1 MVTCEC
7 GNSIEVPT
15 LSGLKKLEAVKEPAV
30 PKTIQHKWTLGHSL
44 IFVGGVIILVAIGFC
59 GWLFWYGPSD
69 PYANFT
75 PEGMIQAAQSRTP
88 LQSLRLWQMLVRGGL
103 EHHKRWAE
111 IDFEDKQAGH
121 QVLWLAWS
129 LLPITGF
136 GLVAAGIIV
145 LNLKKKKPG
154 TPARV

>member
-1 MVTCEC
+1 
-7 GNSIEVPT
+7 
-15 LSGLKKLEAVKEPAV
+15 LSGLKKLEAVKEPAAL
-30 PKTIQHKWTLGHSL
+30 KTIQHQWTLGHAL
-44 IFVGGVIILVAIGFC
+44 IFVGGLLIIAGVIVGGLLL
-59 GWLFWYGPSD
+59 WHGPSD

-75 PEGMIQAAQSRTP
+75 PEGMQNLAKNLTP
-88 LQSLRLWQMLVRGGL
+88 IGSLQLWKRLERSGL
-103 EHHKRWAE
+103 EHHKRWDE

-145 LNLKKKKPG
+145 LNLKKKKSRAA
-154 TPARV
+154 ARV